1 MAVVGRVLTM
11 QSQLDDSQ
19 AVQTGIEFV
28 AGLCRRLRIP
38 PLRQF
43 GLSQEC
49 VPAMVSLAQQ
59 ASSMKGNPVDLSAS
73 ALTGILQAAI

>member
-1 MAVVGRVLTM
+1 LTQ

-49 VPAMVSLAQQ
+49 VAAMVPLAQQ
-59 ASSMKGNPVDLSAS
+59 ASSMKGTPVDLSTATL
-73 ALTGILQAAI
+73 AGILQAAI